1 MVRMY
6 EPAIVVACHPD
17 EGVLQF
23 VFLLICLRNCLDA
36 VRSFLDLFL
45 ELPVD
50 LELRYSIITSDHLVF
65 AMLQAV
71 RLLLVEIPDWD
82 VQSARQ
88 KLDLGVVLDKIVA
101 RYEEADVLRKEAVR
115 KFNESAQTGE
125 DSDGMSSLAKVAREV
140 RWLKYWFEVRTQGQ
154 RTGDALPIE
163 LGRNDYQDSLRP
175 TWSVGL
181 LEDIDWN
188 IS

>member
-1 MVRMY
+1 MY

-36 VRSFLDLFL
+36 MRSFFDLLL

-50 LELRYSIITSDHLVF
+50 LVLRYSIVTSDHVIF
-65 AMLQAV
+65 VMLQAV
-71 RLLLVEIPDWD
+71 RLLLIEIPDWD
-82 VQSARQ
+82 VQSARE
-88 KLDLGVVLDKIVA
+88 KLDLGAVLDQIVA
-101 RYEEADVLRKEAVR
+101 RYEEANVLREEAVR
-115 KFNESAQTGE
+115 RFGDSTQTE
-125 DSDGMSSLAKVAREV
+125 KDSDEMSSLLKLAREI
-140 RWLKYWFEVRTQGQ
+140 RWLKHWFEARTQGQ
-154 RTGDALPIE
+154 RTWDALPIE
-163 LGRNDYQDSLRP
+163 LGRDEYQDRLRP

-188 IS
+188 VG